1 MLYRGMYLIIK
12 KISWDHCED
21 SYRIVAQDTD
31 SSNALKKMDA
41 YILLEGTDENTSY
54 SMVKYD
60 DPLVLKKSA

>member
-1 MLYRGMYLIIK
+1 MYLIVK

-60 DPLVLKKSA
+60 EPLVLTKSA